1 MELISL
7 FAISYLILIPVL
19 IYWIGDKKKGLFPLA
34 SFYMCIGINVV
45 VKLTAC
51 IYRPWIRDARVIPAG
66 DAISTATGYSF
77 PSGHVATSGP
87 IYAGLAKVYHD
98 SKKWISWICVI
109 LLLITAFSRNYLGVH
124 TPQDVIIALL
134 ETVLS
139 VYVMGKIFR
148 YLEEKP
154 KKENILLLLQFL
166 FAVAALVYVTFKPYP
181 MEYKDG
187 VLIVDPQK
195 MMNDGYGDLAMTMI
209 FPIARFIEK
218 KWIRF
223 RPVGCNKKGLIAG
236 IIGSVFFALINQLL
250 KPCLVSLFGS
260 HWGKFLGSG
269 ILVFFC
275 IAAYPL
281 IIKLLFNKE
290 DKTEE

>member
-1 MELISL
+1 MDIECLLWLQKLRELTNDFFTPFMELISL

-19 IYWIGDKKKGLFPLA
+19 IYWIVDKKKGLFPLA

-87 IYAGLAKVYHD
+87 IYAGLV
-98 SKKWISWICVI
+98 
-109 LLLITAFSRNYLGVH
+109 N
-124 TPQDVIIALL
+124 
-134 ETVLS
+134 
-139 VYVMGKIFR
+139 
-148 YLEEKP
+148 
-154 KKENILLLLQFL
+154 
-166 FAVAALVYVTFKPYP
+166 
-181 MEYKDG
+181 
-187 VLIVDPQK
+187 
-195 MMNDGYGDLAMTMI
+195 
-209 FPIARFIEK
+209 
-218 KWIRF
+218 
-223 RPVGCNKKGLIAG
+223 
-236 IIGSVFFALINQLL
+236 
-250 KPCLVSLFGS
+250 LFGS